1 LDLTFSLANT
11 FKMKFLAKGY
21 GVAAPTLLAVEPDIC
36 LGLRAHLVVTI
47 NGVPRVCVWPRRP
60 KIYLLMGDGANG
72 SHTANAQGLAEEV
85 FSFQRGSATNLHL

>member
-47 NGVPRVCVWPRRP
+47 KYFISILTMDIASC
-60 KIYLLMGDGANG
+60 
-72 SHTANAQGLAEEV
+72 
-85 FSFQRGSATNLHL
+85 